1 MIFRRRLAEFTT
13 PMPGAEHGRARDIHK
28 ARVASRRLREM
39 LPLMHTGRRKE
50 RRVQK
55 LMRRVTRGLGRL
67 READVLAELLNKVTD
82 TTPDGRVGVGQL
94 REQLQASH
102 DRVFKKPKRRRLGR
116 LLQRAVHQLEQL
128 ADGWADRGSSLERQ
142 WRRALDLRITMRV
155 HGLLQAMDDAGIEA
169 VPERV
174 HRVRIAVK
182 KLRYVVELAEELA
195 RMPPSDEL
203 RRLTRTQSL
212 LGRLRDRQVLL
223 GAGATVRASL
233 TRRDLRERKDLGEL
247 LADLEAKCQRLHAS
261 YVRSRVALHR
271 VCQNLL
277 ARTPHV
283 DMN

>member
-1 MIFRRRLAEFTT
+1 
-13 PMPGAEHGRARDIHK
+13 
-28 ARVASRRLREM
+28 M
-39 LPLMHTGRRKE
+39 LPLMRTGRRKE
-50 RRVQK
+50 RRVRK
-55 LMRRVTRGLGRL
+55 LMRRVTRGLGKL
-67 READVLAELLNKVTD
+67 READVLAELLNKVSD
-82 TTPDGRVGVGQL
+82 PTPDGRVGVGQL

-102 DRVFKKPKRRRLGR
+102 DRIFKKPKRRRLGR
-116 LLQRAVHQLEQL
+116 LLRRAVHQLEQL

-195 RMPPSDEL
+195 RTPPSIEL

-233 TRRDLRERKDLGEL
+233 ARRNLRERKDLGEL
-247 LADLEAKCQRLHAS
+247 LTDLEAKCQRLHAT
-261 YVRSRVALHR
+261 YVRSRAGLHR